1 MKEQG
6 KAQVAEKEQWKRKLL
21 ETAVSRAQDFVKS
34 LIRIGEENP
43 YEMILEKATPES
55 TDWMEE
61 YGLPVTDTDR
71 QMMKFWFGLEKE
83 KLQAMGNT
91 VANAFLHGF
100 ISQSRDRKD
109 RKRVR
114 FFYQIGQEALAKEVV
129 KALKEKGLTP
139 VITEPHILYASQGQK
154 DLLLEHG
161 DVMDEELFHAEWE
174 AYKAAMYL
182 YEKELKD
189 TCGMI
194 GIDQFGME
202 PVVDTGNENAF
213 LSEENKEWLTKLSQ
227 KKRDFE
233 AQWIRPSEISFCKV
247 AFPNMLVGERFEQIF
262 DDFFQMNAEVSEPF
276 ELLQQVLIDGLDTC
290 ETVEIKGCNGNETD
304 IKISLWPVKDPE
316 KETKFL
322 NCGGDLNIPYGE
334 VFTTP
339 RLTGTTGLYHVE
351 EICLKGIFYHDL
363 RLTFKDGWV
372 VDATCKEGKEYVMNR
387 LLYPYQQ
394 VTMGEFA
401 IGSNTKAY
409 SIAHKYQLGGRLP
422 ILIYEKMGPHIA
434 IGDPCFARSED
445 APIYNM
451 YDHKEMVCREN
462 EVTKD
467 REKKEDVYF
476 ENHVDIT
483 LPYHQVEYLRG
494 IKKDGS
500 KVAFIE
506 KGRFVLPGT
515 DGLNT
520 GFGGGEK

>member
-202 PVVDTGNENAF
+202 A
-213 LSEENKEWLTKLSQ
+213 SS
-227 KKRDFE
+227 RY
-233 AQWIRPSEISFCKV
+233 R
-247 AFPNMLVGERFEQIF
+247 
-262 DDFFQMNAEVSEPF
+262 
-276 ELLQQVLIDGLDTC
+276 
-290 ETVEIKGCNGNETD
+290 
-304 IKISLWPVKDPE
+304 
-316 KETKFL
+316 
-322 NCGGDLNIPYGE
+322 
-334 VFTTP
+334 
-339 RLTGTTGLYHVE
+339 
-351 EICLKGIFYHDL
+351 
-363 RLTFKDGWV
+363 
-372 VDATCKEGKEYVMNR
+372 
-387 LLYPYQQ
+387 
-394 VTMGEFA
+394 
-401 IGSNTKAY
+401 
-409 SIAHKYQLGGRLP
+409 
-422 ILIYEKMGPHIA
+422 
-434 IGDPCFARSED
+434 
-445 APIYNM
+445 
-451 YDHKEMVCREN
+451 
-462 EVTKD
+462 
-467 REKKEDVYF
+467 
-476 ENHVDIT
+476 
-483 LPYHQVEYLRG
+483 
-494 IKKDGS
+494 
-500 KVAFIE
+500 
-506 KGRFVLPGT
+506 
-515 DGLNT
+515 
-520 GFGGGEK
+520 